1 MTSDWEDYLIPSSM
15 VGDLMIQGKY
25 EVVKIVGP
33 KGQTTTEVIVRLCLR
48 GLDQGYKLPIF
59 MRTDMIPTV
68 GEKQGTLVMVTH
80 SSEGLIVEALKLNEL
95 AGLPDARG
103 WAYCLAP
110 RSGT

>member
-1 MTSDWEDYLIPSSM
+1 MTSDREDYLIPSSM

-25 EVVKIVGP
+25 QVVEIVGP

-48 GLDQGYKLPIF
+48 GIDKGYELPIF

-68 GEKQGTLVMVTH
+68 GEKQGTLVKVAH
-80 SSEGLIVEALKLNEL
+80 SPEGLIVEALKLNEL
-95 AGLPDARG
+95 AGLPDSKG

-110 RSGT
+110 RSST